1 MLSSFFR
8 IAFRYLIKNKL
19 YSVLNIFGLTVGLIC
34 FVILSLYVREQFD
47 KDTYHAHSEEIYRV
61 LVARDDTTEVEP
73 NWEIMTQFPVAE
85 LFKEGI
91 PEVKNTVRFGQ
102 TSELLIEAG
111 QRKFKIQSLHFAD
124 PSLFDVFDFDV
135 LAQSKPLDQQTVSE
149 LIIVKSEAEK
159 LFDSPSGA
167 INQTVNLNGYG
178 MFKVIGVIDD
188 LGQETH
194 MGFKYILPIEQ
205 SDKAYGEDG
214 RYRDWGVL
222 SGFPLYVQIEE
233 NARAE
238 DIEHKAKTLLQPH
251 IKNMSVRLEPV
262 SEVYFSKLYSFF
274 KKTGDKQFI
283 RLYLLVGLLILFIAC
298 INYTNLSTAR
308 YLKRAKEVGI
318 RKTVGGYRSQIIT
331 QFFIESIALAFIA
344 VVLSVC
350 FTEILLPSF
359 NAFAGSSIFIDY
371 QSPFTYLFMVLAV
384 LGIGVFAG
392 LYPAVFLSRFSATQI
407 LSGSVTKGKSGLLFR
422 NILVVVQF
430 FICIGLFI
438 STNVI
443 YQQFNHLKQLDLG
456 FDKEQVIM
464 IPLNDQAIK
473 QSYKAF
479 KSELSSNPSIEWMT
493 GAGPKVFGGQAQ
505 FYLEIDGSEDVT
517 PISIFPVDEDFFQKF
532 DIKLL
537 EGKLYQPELGKEGND
552 FLIVNEALAKVG
564 GWKIEDKMG
573 KNVFKRNV
581 GVPNL
586 GGVVEDF
593 VFFSVKDEVT
603 PAAYLYKPNDN
614 NLAYIKVKP
623 ENMEATIAS
632 IRATYEKFANLYP
645 FEYSFLDQEYAAQY
659 AKEQRLANIFT
670 TFSAVAILIA
680 LLGLFGLT
688 IFLAEQRLKE
698 FSIRKVLGASN
709 IHLIWL
715 MNSGISRMLLISTAF
730 VIPLVYYFLK
740 DWINTFAFRI
750 KLDWP
755 LFALPVVLVMLFAW
769 LTTLYQSVNS
779 ARKNPVDSLRNE

>member
-8 IAFRYLIKNKL
+8 IAFRYLAKNKL

-34 FVILSLYVREQFD
+34 FVILSLYVKEQFD
-47 KDTYHAHSEEIYRV
+47 KDSYHAHSEEIYRV
-61 LVARDDTTEVEP
+61 LVARDDTTDIEP
-73 NWEIMTQFPVAE
+73 KWELMTQFPMGE
-85 LFKEGI
+85 LLKEGI
-91 PEVKNTVRFGQ
+91 PEVENTVRFGRA
-102 TSELLIEAG
+102 SELIVESG
-111 QRKFKIQSLHFAD
+111 DRKFKVPAVYFAD
-124 PSLFDVFDFDV
+124 PSLFDVFDFKV
-135 LAQSKPLDQQTVSE
+135 LAESKPLDQQTVSE
-149 LIIVKSEAEK
+149 LILVKSEAEK
-159 LFDSPSGA
+159 LFDSVEEA
-167 INQTVNLNGYG
+167 TNQTIKLNGYG
-178 MFKVIGVIDD
+178 VFKVIGVIDD

-194 MGFKYILPIEQ
+194 LDFKYLLPLEQ

-214 RYRDWGVL
+214 RFRNWNVM
-222 SGFPLYVQIEE
+222 SAFPLYVQIDE
-233 NARAE
+233 NAQVADVER
-238 DIEHKAKTLLQPH
+238 KAKALLQPH
-251 IKNMSVRLEPV
+251 IKNSSVRLEPV
-262 SEVYFSKLYSFF
+262 GDVYFSKLYSFF

-283 RLYLLVGLLILFIAC
+283 RLYMLVGILILFIAC

-318 RKTVGGYRSQIIT
+318 RKTVGGYRSQIIA
-331 QFFIESIALAFIA
+331 QFFIESIALSSIA
-344 VVLSVC
+344 VILSMC
-350 FTEILLPSF
+350 FIEILLPSF
-359 NAFAGSSIFIDY
+359 NAFAGSSIAIDY
-371 QSPFTYLFMVLAV
+371 QNPFTYLVALSAIF
-384 LGIGVFAG
+384 GIGVFAG

-422 NILVVVQF
+422 NVLVVVQF

-443 YQQFNHLKQLDLG
+443 YKQFGHLKGLDLG
-456 FDKEQVIM
+456 LDKEQVIM
-464 IPLNDQAIK
+464 IPLNDEAIK

-479 KSELSSNPSIEWMT
+479 KNELSMNPSIEWMT
-493 GAGPKVFGGQAQ
+493 GAGPKMFGGQAQ

-517 PISIFPVDEDFFQKF
+517 PVSIFPVDEDFFQKF

-537 EGKLYQPELGKEGND
+537 EGKLYQPELGEEGNN

-573 KNVFKRNV
+573 KNVFKADV

-614 NLAYIKVKP
+614 NLAYVKVKP

-632 IRATYEKFANLYP
+632 IQASFEKFANLYP
-645 FEYSFLDQEYAAQY
+645 FEYSFLDQEFAAQY
-659 AKEQRLANIFT
+659 AQEQRLTNIFT
-670 TFSAVAILIA
+670 AFSGVAIFIA

-715 MNSGISRMLLISTAF
+715 MNSGISRMLLISTAL
-730 VIPLVYYFLK
+730 VIPLVYYFLE

-750 KLDWP
+750 TLDWS

-769 LTTLYQSVNS
+769 FTTLYQSINS